1 MERYL
6 KVLASGQ
13 DGVTDTR
20 FMLPFPPPPKENK
33 SKNRQNIGHNG
44 F

>member
-13 DGVTDTR
+13 DGVAETR
-20 FMLPFPPPPKENK
+20 FMLPFPLPLKENK
-33 SKNRQNIGHNG
+33 SKNRQNI
-44 F
+44 